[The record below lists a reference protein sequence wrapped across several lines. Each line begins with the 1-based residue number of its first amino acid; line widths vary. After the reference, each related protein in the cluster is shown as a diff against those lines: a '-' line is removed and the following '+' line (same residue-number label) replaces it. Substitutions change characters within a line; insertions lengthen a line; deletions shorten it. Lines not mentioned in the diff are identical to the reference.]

1 MEILLVMVQN
11 SNAQLPILK
20 WTIKS
25 TTLHGRL
32 VIEKLSGPNNDQ
44 VRSLFSLRKSFSKP
58 KMGTIEQICSSSDSK
73 AVKRHRVVGRAERE
87 GKPPILEVINRSM
100 RSALGKNRITNSQQI
115 PDPGKEK
122 PRSSRSLNVFPTLS
136 FPMVW
141 IVGSAIR
148 SRRVLETGYS
158 GAWLKEDLIRLE
170 LCLSGHPESDSICHL
185 NSPLLVQMT
194 DLKLKVHFGY
204 IKNQFLNVLWKLH
217 TNIQVWKIHKD
228 TWTCLDGRSVAK
240 INI

>member
-1 MEILLVMVQN
+1 M
-11 SNAQLPILK
+11 
-20 WTIKS
+20 
-25 TTLHGRL
+25 
-32 VIEKLSGPNNDQ
+32 IEKLSGPNNDQ

-158 GAWLKEDLIRLE
+158 GA
-170 LCLSGHPESDSICHL
+170 
-185 NSPLLVQMT
+185 
-194 DLKLKVHFGY
+194 
-204 IKNQFLNVLWKLH
+204 
-217 TNIQVWKIHKD
+217 
-228 TWTCLDGRSVAK
+228 
-240 INI
+240 